1 MEEEEIVD
9 YEIFWN
15 VILQGHFYEL
25 IVVPFCC
32 SEDIIKYKKVKSST
46 IIYFPNS
53 ISPRNVVK
61 KQFVV
66 KRNRFTQMKT
76 FLCKIVAK
84 YSH

>member
-1 MEEEEIVD
+1 MEEEEIVV

-15 VILQGHFYEL
+15 LILQGHNYEL
-25 IVVPFCC
+25 ILVPICC

-66 KRNRFTQMKT
+66 KRNRFTQMKNENV
-76 FLCKIVAK
+76 FMQNSC
-84 YSH
+84 